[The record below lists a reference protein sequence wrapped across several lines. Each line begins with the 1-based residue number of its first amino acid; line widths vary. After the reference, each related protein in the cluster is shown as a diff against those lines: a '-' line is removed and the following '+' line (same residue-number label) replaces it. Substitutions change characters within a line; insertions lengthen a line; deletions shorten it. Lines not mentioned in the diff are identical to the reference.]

1 MRLERKKAL
10 PCALTLA
17 VALAI
22 AGCASGPDYHTP
34 ALPETASGS
43 FVSQSPQVD
52 AGSPPPA
59 DWWKLYDDPALDAIV
74 QEALSANT
82 DLRVALA
89 LLAGALGGSW
99 LVHRLMCSRKSF
111 SI

>member
-43 FVSQSPQVD
+43 FVSPIA
-52 AGSPPPA
+52 AGGCQFA
-59 DWWKLYDDPALDAIV
+59 TA
-74 QEALSANT
+74 
-82 DLRVALA
+82 
-89 LLAGALGGSW
+89 
-99 LVHRLMCSRKSF
+99 C
-111 SI
+111 